1 LCIKEDT
8 CACDVGFQGNQCNQ
22 PVKKGN
28 AIYSCDS
35 ILLNKAHFNSIELHQ
50 KSNAITTASRW
61 NTFNLNILRRTP
73 ASINLVEINGFD
85 FVSIFTLQAF
95 VASKDAEKLDAV
107 TRTILA
113 FAEKDILVIFVKRH
127 VCITMSMQNSGF

>member
-1 LCIKEDT
+1 MRVMLASKEI
-8 CACDVGFQGNQCNQ
+8 
-22 PVKKGN
+22 N
-28 AIYSCDS
+28 AINQLRKVMRS
-35 ILLNKAHFNSIELHQ
+35 IPVIQYCSMVKAHFNSIDMHNQ
-50 KSNAITTASRW
+50 KSNAITTASSW

-85 FVSIFTLQAF
+85 FVSIFTLQDF
-95 VASKDAEKLDAV
+95 VASEDAEKMDAV

-113 FAEKDILVIFVKRH
+113 FVEKDISVIFVKRH